1 MVEDRGS
8 SKRKR
13 WILIASAVVVAVLL
27 ATLALPFLID
37 VNRFRPML
45 ESRAGQVVGRS
56 VKHGSLSLSILS
68 GKLVASDVE
77 VADDPAFS
85 KSAFLTA
92 KSVEIGIEIVP
103 LIFSKSLKVTEVI
116 VKQPQV
122 TVLQSPDGAFNFSS
136 IAGGAQN
143 SGGSPA
149 STSPAVLVKKFQLTD
164 GKVTFAHTDS
174 SAATRVYDGFNLEA
188 DDFSFSSSFPFTMT
202 MSLPGGGSAA
212 ISGNAGPT
220 RLADILSTPF
230 NASVKASAVN
240 IAASGL
246 VDPASG
252 IAGVASVD
260 ETVMSDGNTAAVT
273 GTTNITGAKLS
284 PLGTA
289 SPTPI
294 AVKHSLEVDLR
305 QQTVKV
311 TQADIGIGKA
321 QFRATGT
328 VQSKGDAINVNLQLS
343 GSDVPVDEIKAMLPS
358 LGLKIPTGSHL
369 QGGSVSA
376 KLAISGPVASPV
388 IAGTLQVSNTTV
400 AGFNLAAHITSMA
413 GFGGAATSA
422 PDMVL
427 TSMALKVR
435 ATRDGVQVENITV
448 NSPAIG
454 DATGAGTISAAG
466 ALDLKMLAHPTGGV
480 AGALTKMASVGS
492 GSGAVPVSVGG
503 TLENPVIRP
512 DAGAGARSLAGQ
524 TAKGVASV
532 PGRAIGGLFGK
543 KKDKKN

>member
-1 MVEDRGS
+1 MMDAGGS

-13 WILIASAVVVAVLL
+13 WILLGSAVVVALLL
-27 ATLALPFLID
+27 AVIALPFLID

-45 ESRAGQVVGRS
+45 ESRAGQVVGRP
-56 VKHGSLSLSILS
+56 VKLGNMSLSILS
-68 GKLVASDVE
+68 GKLVANDVE
-77 VADDPAFS
+77 VGDDPAFS

-92 KSVEIGIEIVP
+92 KSVEIGVEIVP
-103 LIFSKSLKVTEVI
+103 LIFSKNLNVTEVI
-116 VKQPQV
+116 IEQPQV
-122 TVLQSPDGAFNFSS
+122 TVLQSPDGTFNFST

-149 STSPAVLVKKFQLTD
+149 SAAPAVLVKRFQLTD
-164 GKVTFAHTDS
+164 GKVTVGRTDS
-174 SAATRVYDGFNLEA
+174 SVASRVYDGFNIEA
-188 DDFSFSSSFPFTMT
+188 DDFSLSSSFPFKLTVD
-202 MSLPGGGSAA
+202 LPGGGSAA
-212 ISGNAGPT
+212 VSGNAGPI
-220 RLADILSTPF
+220 RLADILGTPF

-252 IAGVASVD
+252 IAGVARVD

-273 GTTNITGAKLS
+273 GTINLTGAKLS
-284 PLGTA
+284 PQGTP
-289 SPTPI
+289 SPSPI
-294 AVKHSLEVDLR
+294 AVKHNLEVDLR
-305 QQTVKV
+305 QQSVKV

-321 QFRATGT
+321 QFHTTGT
-328 VQSKGDAINVNLQLS
+328 VQSKGDAITVNLQLS

-358 LGLKIPTGSHL
+358 LGMKVPTGSRL

-376 KLAISGPVASPV
+376 KLAISGALASPV

-400 AGFNLAAHITSMA
+400 AGFNLAAHLTSMA
-413 GFGGAATSA
+413 GFGGAGASA

-427 TSMALKVR
+427 SSMALKVR
-435 ATRDGVQVENITV
+435 VTRDGVQVENITM
-448 NSPAIG
+448 NAPAVG
-454 DATGAGTISAAG
+454 DATGAGSISAAG

-480 AGALTKMASVGS
+480 AGALTKMASVGN
-492 GSGAVPVSVGG
+492 GGATVPVSVEG
-503 TLENPVIRP
+503 TLENPIIRP
-512 DAGAGARSLAGQ
+512 DAGAGARSIAGQ
-524 TAKGVASV
+524 TAKGVVSA